1 MNLKP
6 QNFFVLLFFLSVSIT
21 AQNYN
26 WVKFDSLLIS
36 GIDQIYN
43 LKFSQAEETFSIVE
57 NEYPNHPAGK
67 FFKAMI
73 TWWKILVDLDNESY
87 DDKFF
92 DQLDE
97 VIKMCDRMIDKNPK
111 NVDALFYKGGALGF
125 RGRLRAIRES
135 WFKAALDGKDAL
147 PLVFK
152 AYELNPNNI
161 DLQLGFGIY
170 NYYAEVIP
178 EKYPVVKPFMV
189 FFPKGDKAKGLRQL
203 ENVAFNGRYAKIES
217 RYFLMTI
224 YFQYE
229 EDMSSA
235 KKYAE
240 LLVKQFPDNPVFEKY
255 YGTIFVKNN
264 NYTSAGKIFRDILN
278 KCRKNYTGYNQRFE
292 REALYYI
299 GMYFKL
305 SNRADSAAFYFQRC
319 VDISKKIDKDEESGF
334 QINATLYL
342 AMAYDQLGMRDK
354 AVKFYKDVL
363 AMKERGD
370 SHTQAETYLKTPYK

>member
-1 MNLKP
+1 MMKLKII
-6 QNFFVLLFFLSVSIT
+6 FVLLLFLPAFVN
-21 AQNYN
+21 AQDYD
-26 WVKFDSLLIS
+26 WVKFDSLLIT
-36 GIDQIYN
+36 GINQIYSLEFN
-43 LKFSQAEETFSIVE
+43 KAEKTFDIVE
-57 NEYPNHPAGK
+57 KDYPTHPAGK

-73 TWWKILVDLDNESY
+73 TWWKILVDLENESY
-87 DDKFF
+87 DNKFF
-92 DQLDE
+92 SQLE
-97 VIKMCDRMIDKNPK
+97 SVIDMCNNILDKNPK
-111 NVDALFYKGGALGF
+111 NADAIFYKGGALGF

-135 WFKAALDGKDAL
+135 WFKAALDGKEAL

-178 EKYPVVKPFMV
+178 EKYPAVKPFMI
-189 FFPKGDKAKGLRQL
+189 FFPKGDKNKGLKQL

-229 EDMSSA
+229 DDMVNA
-235 KKYAE
+235 RKYAE
-240 LLVKQFPDNPVFEKY
+240 LLVKQFPNNPVFEKY

-264 NYTSAGKIFRDILN
+264 DYISAEKIFRDILI
-278 KCRKNYTGYNQRFE
+278 KSQKNYTGYNLRFE
-292 REALYYI
+292 REATYYI

-305 SNRADSAAFYFQRC
+305 ANRPDSTAFYFQKC
-319 VDISKKIDKDEESGF
+319 VDISKKVDKDEESGF

-342 AMAYDQLGMRDK
+342 AMAYDQLGLREK
-354 AVKFYKDVL
+354 AVKYYNDVL
-363 AMKERGD
+363 NMKERGD
-370 SHTQAETYLKTPYK
+370 SHSQAEKYLKIPYK